1 MIQAE
6 IPVNHISTRAVTK
19 KSQQIGGEEF
29 RNKPLIKN
37 KFYCLKQTNKQTNTN
52 KNKTSFEAV

>member
-29 RNKPLIKN
+29 RNNPLIKN
-37 KFYCLKQTNKQTNTN
+37 KFYCLKQTNKQTNKHQQKQN
-52 KNKTSFEAV
+52 II